1 MGYGKGAAELYCSL
15 APPAPLSCLDR
26 AQTCCHLRSRGSGE
40 VTVLWFP
47 PRALL
52 FCRECSTGR
61 LCSLKSALWKELL
74 GGSYKEE
81 CRMLPL
87 PPSLSAKQQ
96 DPLGQGLEPQP
107 GHVHPGCPDAKE
119 AS

>member
-1 MGYGKGAAELYCSL
+1 M
-15 APPAPLSCLDR
+15 
-26 AQTCCHLRSRGSGE
+26 GE

-81 CRMLPL
+81 CRMLPF
-87 PPSLSAKQQ
+87 PSLLLSAKQ
-96 DPLGQGLEPQP
+96 DPLGQGLSLSLDTCIQAA
-107 GHVHPGCPDAKE
+107 PDAKE
-119 AS
+119 RRPKTLLKIKTKKEVYLFLFVSITNYHKVSSLMQHK